1 MEPRL
6 QPRRGK
12 EQMEAEA
19 SAPAHRRTTDGMW
32 NEGIGTATADVVFDL
47 EAASPE
53 VFGALRDSAPG
64 VVPAI
69 ARLRAGIP
77 LMASSVPGEQGEL
90 YRLKGHNRSV
100 CVAIGEDKSTSDVV
114 VLKGTEPL
122 MADFDSYIAWMART
136 QFGAWPRPL
145 AEHFPLFEGKAPG
158 TVHLAE
164 AMGEATIA
172 LDAQQRH
179 LAHYGGLMRL
189 PVPLFVWKL
198 CASQAAAVVATLRAR
213 VSAMAFERLEPHL
226 THGIGVLAYYYP
238 SPPVRV
244 HAAGRPGY
252 MKPAPLDLGSHA
264 NVIERAIPGWFTIA
278 ARLLWLGL
286 LPTTPL
292 SWRLGDVFDPN
303 NACLDGG
310 VCDISSLHAITPET
324 TDAFFLR
331 SMVMSVGGLRAVVA
345 RAFGVPLGE
354 MAQSYE
360 QEVAS
365 FYLGEYVKRSI
376 ERALDAEARPTL
388 TLDPR
393 LGDIFGPDKSL
404 PDLMRLFQTF
414 NSYLGTTDYA
424 G

>member
-1 MEPRL
+1 MWSD
-6 QPRRGK
+6 GI
-12 EQMEAEA
+12 
-19 SAPAHRRTTDGMW
+19 RTG
-32 NEGIGTATADVVFDL
+32 AADAVFDL

-53 VFGALRDSAPG
+53 VFAALCGAAPNAG
-64 VVPAI
+64 RAI
-69 ARLRAGIP
+69 DRLRAGIP
-77 LMASSVPGEQGEL
+77 LMASSVPGEQGDL

-100 CVAIGEDKSTSDVV
+100 CVALAADKRTADVV
-114 VLKGTEPL
+114 VLKGSEPL
-122 MADFDSYIAWMART
+122 MADFDAYLAWMTRT

-164 AMGEATIA
+164 AMGEAAIA

-189 PVPLFVWKL
+189 PVPLLVWKL
-198 CASQAAAVVATLRAR
+198 RGPDAERVVATLRAR
-213 VSAMAFERLEPHL
+213 ISTMAFERLEPHL
-226 THGIGVLAYYYP
+226 AHGIGVLAYYYP
-238 SPPVRV
+238 GPPVRV
-244 HAAGRPGY
+244 HAAGRPAY
-252 MKPAPLDLGSHA
+252 LKPAPIEIGSHA
-264 NVIERAIPGWFTIA
+264 NIIERAIPGWFTIA

-310 VCDISSLHAITPET
+310 VCDISSLHPITGET

-376 ERALDAEARPTL
+376 EQALDAEARPTL
-388 TLDPR
+388 RLDPR
-393 LGDIFGPDKSL
+393 LADIFGPGKSL

-414 NSYLGTTDYA
+414 GSYLGTTDYT